1 MTRIQEFTVCVDC
14 YMTAAG
20 YTPEDTGYT
29 PDSEPLSRID
39 FQVIVPE
46 HEGDPHYGKLPC
58 EGCDSRLEGHRLT
71 IKAWNH
77 AA

>member
-1 MTRIQEFTVCVDC
+1 MTRIEEFTVCVDC
-14 YMTAAG
+14 YMAAAG
-20 YTPEDTGYT
+20 YTPEETGYT

-46 HEGDPHYGKLPC
+46 HEGDPHYGKFPC
-58 EGCDSRLEGHRLT
+58 EGCDSRLEGNRLT
-71 IKAWNH
+71 VKAWNH